1 MRRAAIDAATQGDTV
16 TQRDCETIKHK
27 ATLETQRHR
36 DTERQ
41 RDAETERQRDRE
53 TERQRGRETERQ
65 RDRETRHTERDAH

>member
-53 TERQRGRETERQ
+53 TERQRDKTHRARRPLT
-65 RDRETRHTERDAH
+65 